1 MDIAGPRP
9 HEIAAPPPWM
19 VVKGNVDKG
28 AFVRSMLKANP
39 DTTVEE
45 IVETL
50 AKRNISV
57 NGMFVARIKQQMAG
71 RSERAAGAEASDRIS
86 PLEVR

>member
-1 MDIAGPRP
+1 MDIAGPKP

-19 VVKGNVDKG
+19 VVKGNIDKR
-28 AFVRSMLKANP
+28 AFVRSMLEAHP
-39 DTTVEE
+39 ETTVEE

-57 NGMFVARIKQQMAG
+57 NGMLVARMKQQMAS
-71 RSERAAGAEASDRIS
+71 R
-86 PLEVR
+86 P